1 MKLINL
7 ETKKEVL
14 FDNKVLI
21 LNQKELSYIDANHFT
36 SNGIGQNGDYHT
48 GTNLQSRIITIS
60 GYINTSVDDLKKIKR
75 ELIHIIN
82 PLHEFKII
90 RNGYMIKGY
99 PTSTI
104 RFSHKQNESYAGL
117 YSFMIDFY
125 CPIPFWNEE
134 SHTKANISY
143 WKGDFKFPLSIP
155 SKGSIMGHKSPS
167 LIVNVK
173 NVGHVDTGMKIEFI
187 ANGALKNPS
196 LFNVNTREYIKV
208 NKEMTAGEKIIIN
221 TNHGQKKIYSI
232 NEGET
237 KYILNYLD
245 LESTFLKLSTG
256 DNLLRY
262 DAEENLNN
270 LQVNVYYNPKYLGV

>member
-7 ETKKEVL
+7 ITNKELL
-14 FDNKVLI
+14 FDNKKFI
-21 LNQKELSYIDANHFT
+21 LNERELSYISANHFN
-36 SNGIGQNGDYHT
+36 SNNKYGDYYT
-48 GTNLQSRIITIS
+48 GSSLNSRDLSIS
-60 GYINTSVDDLKKIKR
+60 GYVSASFNEFQSIKK
-75 ELIHIIN
+75 ELIQLIN

-90 RNGYMIKGY
+90 KGNYMIKGY

-104 RFSHKQNESYAGL
+104 RFSHNENESYAGL
-117 YSFMIDFY
+117 YKFLIDFY
-125 CPIPFWNEE
+125 CPMPFWNDIKD
-134 SHTKANISY
+134 TKANISY

-155 SKGSIMGHKSPS
+155 SKGNIMGHKSPS

-187 ANGALKNPS
+187 AKGALKNPS

-208 NKEMTAGEKIIIN
+208 NKEMTAGERIIIN
-221 TNHGQKKIYSI
+221 TNYGHKKIHSI

-237 KYILNYLD
+237 KDILNYLD
-245 LESTFLKLSTG
+245 LESTFLQLSTG

>member
-7 ETKKEVL
+7 ITNKELL
-14 FDNKVLI
+14 FDNKKFI
-21 LNQKELSYIDANHFT
+21 LNEKELSYIGANHFN
-36 SNGIGQNGDYHT
+36 SNNKYGDYYT
-48 GTNLQSRIITIS
+48 GSSLNSRDLSIS
-60 GYINTSVDDLKKIKR
+60 GYVSASFNEFQSIKK
-75 ELIHIIN
+75 ELIQLIN

-90 RNGYMIKGY
+90 KGDYMIKGY

-104 RFSHKQNESYAGL
+104 RFSHNENESYAGL
-117 YSFMIDFY
+117 YRFLIDFY
-125 CPIPFWNEE
+125 CPMPFWNDIKD
-134 SHTKANISY
+134 TKANISY
-143 WKGDFKFPLSIP
+143 WKGDFKFPLTIP

-187 ANGALKNPS
+187 AKGALKNPS

-221 TNHGQKKIYSI
+221 TNYGQKKIHSI

-237 KYILNYLD
+237 KDILNYLD
-245 LESTFLKLSTG
+245 LESTFLQLSTG